1 MGRTVRSR
9 QWPVVP
15 ERFGHNEVVSSSGP
29 STSFVSRF
37 VARLRRQEVASPRR
51 AAHLVV
57 CGGRVDEWLSRSD
70 QEWDS
75 FASSLAV
82 VAASEGLGAVT
93 LYPARGDSPSR
104 PPRRQWNLS
113 GVAIV
118 AVCEPDGR
126 HRVADVVNA
135 WPTGQ
140 ALTEEALGL
149 ALVGSSGEPDVVAV
163 VDAKGRLPRALVWEL
178 AYAEIVDVEH
188 PWDEF
193 VADDI
198 RDVMR
203 EFRTRHRRFGGLGD
217 ASVGV

>member
-1 MGRTVRSR
+1 M
-9 QWPVVP
+9 
-15 ERFGHNEVVSSSGP
+15 
-29 STSFVSRF
+29 
-37 VARLRRQEVASPRR
+37 ARLRHQEISAPRR
-51 AAHLVV
+51 AEHLVV

-70 QEWDS
+70 REWDS
-75 FASSLAV
+75 FASTVAE

-93 LYPARGDSPSR
+93 LYPGGGESPMR
-104 PPRRQWNLS
+104 PPRRQWSLN
-113 GVAIV
+113 GVLIV

-135 WPTGQ
+135 WPAGQ

-163 VDAKGRLPRALVWEL
+163 VDSHGRLPRALIWEL
-178 AYAEIVDVEH
+178 AYAEIVDVDH
-188 PWDEF
+188 AWSEF

-217 ASVGV
+217 ASIGV